1 MREALPIA
9 MNKSVTWKIKI
20 LNQHTLKKKKRMNF
34 ESLVEQGRK

>member
-20 LNQHTLKKKKRMNF
+20 LNQHTLKKEKKKD
-34 ESLVEQGRK
+34 EL